1 MDGLKRW
8 LELFCL
14 KSFSFKDSWAGFAI
28 LFLEGFG
35 RNHIIIK
42 EKKGSRTREGKP
54 REKRKIIEQQ
64 PQVLRKTESSGN
76 NLEQK
81 EDTLILEFFFSFSLL
96 YYLT

>member
-1 MDGLKRW
+1 MQIGQSNFTSHVDGLKRW

-42 EKKGSRTREGKP
+42 EKKGSRTRGGEA
-54 REKRKIIEQQ
+54 KRKEKNNRAAAASFEENREQ
-64 PQVLRKTESSGN
+64 RE
-76 NLEQK
+76 
-81 EDTLILEFFFSFSLL
+81 
-96 YYLT
+96 